1 MEKDDVDAPEGNAN
15 LGAAVSANP
24 LSFAPMFGRSF
35 GNGVQYCGTKSAA
48 GSNSLHGNHRSEN
61 IFRDHTGISG
71 PGTLTSENASL
82 NL

>member
-1 MEKDDVDAPEGNAN
+1 MLRKVMLIWEQQFLPTLFPSLPCLEGLLGMECSTAEQNQLLVRIFIARD
-15 LGAAVSANP
+15 
-24 LSFAPMFGRSF
+24 
-35 GNGVQYCGTKSAA
+35 
-48 GSNSLHGNHRSEN
+48 HRSEN